1 MKDVFDIVKNE
12 VEKYNIEVKSSE
24 LIGLI
29 PLSMII
35 QVGQKISPIENKSD
49 VLQKL
54 AFDYLGLKEI
64 GEERI
69 LENILDEIRMQ

>member
-1 MKDVFDIVKNE
+1 
-12 VEKYNIEVKSSE
+12 
-24 LIGLI
+24 
-29 PLSMII
+29 MII
-35 QVGQKISPIENKSD
+35 QVGQKISPNENKSD

-69 LENILDEIRMQ
+69 LEKRLDAIRMK

>member
-1 MKDVFDIVKNE
+1 
-12 VEKYNIEVKSSE
+12 
-24 LIGLI
+24 
-29 PLSMII
+29 MII